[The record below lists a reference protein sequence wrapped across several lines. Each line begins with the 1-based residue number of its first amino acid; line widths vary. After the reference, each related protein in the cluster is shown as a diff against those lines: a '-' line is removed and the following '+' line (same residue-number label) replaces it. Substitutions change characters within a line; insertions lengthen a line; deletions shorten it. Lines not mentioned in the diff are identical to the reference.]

1 MIDTKFLKERLEARF
16 YPHKVEI
23 YLSPIIQWVW
33 VCFKSDKVDKVDFVG
48 KTSSYSKIEKA
59 LIDSCDK
66 LDEVD

>member
-16 YPHKVEI
+16 YPHKVEVH
-23 YLSPIIQWVW
+23 LSTITRWVW
-33 VCFKSDKVDKVDFVG
+33 VYFKSDKIDVVDFVG
-48 KTSSYSKIEKA
+48 RSENYSKIEKA